1 MPFIGIRASYAYSM
15 SPAKPN
21 PSELQRR
28 LRTAYPDARCAL
40 DHADPFQLVV
50 ATILSAQC
58 TDARVNLTT
67 PALFMRYPDAAALA
81 EARQDDLEALI
92 KSTGFFRNKAK
103 NLIGLGQALMAR
115 HGGQV
120 PSDPTALG
128 KLPGVG
134 QKTANVVLSNAF
146 GVPALAVDTHIF
158 RVARRLGLSKA
169 TTPEKVEADLC
180 RLFPREDWIELHH
193 QLIFH
198 GRRVCD
204 ARRPDCG
211 GCPLFDLC
219 PTGLGQMKDPHS
231 GVMLVQAPKGRV
243 RPFGVR
249 KSDTP
254 GTALPIGASASL
266 GGRMRHPSLASKFD
280 AKPPQRILSLVPSV
294 TELLVQWGLGASL
307 VGRTRYCIEPR
318 WIRNT
323 VPTVG
328 GTKDPDLERIRDL
341 APDLVILERDENPK
355 EAAEALTALGIPWLA
370 LEIRTV
376 KDCTKAL
383 RLLGQQLGVSE
394 LAEARATAL
403 ESALKGRRRKGPRT
417 LTLIWKGPWMGAG
430 PDTYV
435 GDLLRQGGLT
445 PIGPDRYPALSEAD
459 IEALDPQLILLPTE
473 PFRFHMRHQAE
484 LQKRFPEARVQLVD
498 GQALTWYLSRTE
510 AGLELVKG
518 LLS

>member
-1 MPFIGIRASYAYSM
+1 MRA
-15 SPAKPN
+15 PKPQ
-21 PSELQRR
+21 PREIQAR
-28 LRTAYPDARCAL
+28 LRAAYPDAQCAL
-40 DHADPFQLVV
+40 DHRDPFQLVV

-67 PALFMRYPDAAALA
+67 PALFARYPDAASLA
-81 EARQDDLEALI
+81 AARTDDLEALI
-92 KSTGFFRNKAK
+92 RSTGFFHNKAK

-120 PSDPTALG
+120 PSDPAELG
-128 KLPGVG
+128 ALPGVG
-134 QKTANVVLSNAF
+134 QKTANVVLANAF

-169 TTPEKVEADLC
+169 ATPEKVEADLC

-204 ARRPDCG
+204 ARRPDCA
-211 GCPLFDLC
+211 GCPLLDLC

-231 GVMLVQAPKGRV
+231 GLRIEPAPEGL
-243 RPFGVR
+243 RPSGVKER
-249 KSDTP
+249 MKSDP
-254 GTALPIGASASL
+254 ALSLPSFSLL
-266 GGRMRHPSLASKFD
+266 GGRRRPPSLAPSQG
-280 AKPPQRILSLVPSV
+280 PGIPQRIVSLVPSV
-294 TELLVQWGLGASL
+294 TELLVQWGLAARL

-323 VPTVG
+323 VPAVG
-328 GTKDPDLERIRDL
+328 GTKDPDLGRIRDL

-355 EAAEALTALGIPWLA
+355 AVSDALTAQGLPWLA

-376 KDCTKAL
+376 KDCVAAL
-383 RLLGQQLGVSE
+383 RGLGIRLGVPE
-394 LAEARATAL
+394 AAEARATAL
-403 ESALKGRRRKGPRT
+403 EASLKGRRRKGPRA
-417 LTLIWKGPWMGAG
+417 LVLIWKEPWMSAG

-445 PIGPDRYPALSEAD
+445 PIGPDRYPVLTD
-459 IEALDPQLILLPTE
+459 DDLEALAPAAILLPTE
-473 PFRFHMRHQAE
+473 PYRFNRRHQAE
-484 LQKRFPEARVQLVD
+484 LQKRFPEAVVRVVD

-510 AGLELVKG
+510 AGLDLVRNFR
-518 LLS
+518 